1 MSRIRATVLTEHFQ
15 MKEKQMLR
23 GAMMDLEFE
32 PGHHSCNPNPST
44 ASGPGLYQ
52 PCKVARRLWSSLS
65 QVCKPSHHQRG
76 STHRLEGAEPP
87 PA

>member
-32 PGHHSCNPNPST
+32 PGHHSCDPNPST
-44 ASGPGLYQ
+44 ASGLGCTSP
-52 PCKVARRLWSSLS
+52 ARRQGGFS
-65 QVCKPSHHQRG
+65 QASGRCANPAITRG